1 MYTCTGGKMRTII
14 GYVRVS
20 TMQQD
25 CANQRMAIFDYAHKN
40 GLTINNFIESQA
52 SSRGTLKERK
62 ADTLLNLN
70 SNDTIIVSEIS
81 RLGRSVSEVVQI
93 INAFIKKKINFIAI
107 KENIKIIEELDMQ
120 SKMLITL
127 FSLFAEIERDLVSQ
141 RTKEALDAL
150 KRGGKRLGRPR
161 GQPTKSKLDDKE
173 DQIKQLVNLKI
184 SASAMG
190 RIFGVD
196 RLTVCRFIK
205 RKNIKCTSATK

>member
-1 MYTCTGGKMRTII
+1 MHREEVCMPKVCAYL
-14 GYVRVS
+14 RVS
-20 TMQQD
+20 TEAQD
-25 CANQRMAIFDYAHKN
+25 CNRQRMVIFDYAHKN
-40 GLTINNFIESQA
+40 NLTISKFLEVQVSAGA
-52 SSRGTLKERK
+52 SFKERK
-62 ADTLLNLN
+62 TDLLLELA

-81 RLGRSVSEVVQI
+81 RLGRSVSEVTHL
-93 INAFIKKKINFIAI
+93 INLFIQKKINFIAI
-107 KENIKIIEELDMQ
+107 KENIKITEALDMQ
-120 SKMLITL
+120 SKMLVTL

-173 DQIKQLVNLKI
+173 DQIRQLVNLKI
-184 SASAMG
+184 SASAMS

-205 RKNIKCTSATK
+205 RKNIKCISTTK